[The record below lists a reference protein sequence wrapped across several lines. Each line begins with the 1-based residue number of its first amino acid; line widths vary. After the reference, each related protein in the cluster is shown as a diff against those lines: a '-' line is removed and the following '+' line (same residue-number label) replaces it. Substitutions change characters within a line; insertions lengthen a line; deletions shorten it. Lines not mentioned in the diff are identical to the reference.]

1 MDKTTYKAHV
11 TAAFD
16 RAAGSYDRMGVTFF
30 TPMGRRLVE
39 RAAPQPGQRVLDVG
53 CGRGACLF
61 HAAALVGD
69 RGRVL
74 GIDIA
79 PAMIEEARKEAADLG
94 VANVELRVMDGE
106 FPDLPARSFDVVT
119 GSYSLIFF
127 PDARAALPRYAELL
141 ADGGRIAFTSPVFDD
156 DTFPFLPP
164 VFTELIPR
172 SLLENLPP
180 QWRPEE
186 LQKRFN
192 SWLAEEADL
201 RGALESAG
209 FHEVEI
215 TDEPVDLVAPSG
227 EAWVAWS
234 HTQGMR
240 LLWEH
245 LPDDDRERL
254 RVRLTGALD
263 EMRHDGGPLSIET
276 PVRYVTAT
284 VAR

>member
-16 RAAGSYDRMGVTFF
+16 RAAGSYDRLGVTFF

-39 RAAPQPGQRVLDVG
+39 RAAPRPGERVLDVG

-61 HAAALVGD
+61 HAASLIGD
-69 RGRVL
+69 SGHAL

-79 PAMIEEARKEAADLG
+79 PAMIDEARKEAAATG
-94 VANVELRVMDGE
+94 IGNVELRVMDAE
-106 FPDLPARSFDVVT
+106 FPELPARSFDVVT
-119 GSYSLIFF
+119 GSYSLIFL

-141 ADGGRIAFTSPVFDD
+141 ADGGRLAFTSPVFDD
-156 DTFPFLPP
+156 DSFPFLPP

-186 LQKRFN
+186 LQRRFN
-192 SWLAEEADL
+192 SWLADEGDL
-201 RGALESAG
+201 RRTLESAG
-209 FHEVEI
+209 FGEVAI

-227 EAWVAWS
+227 EAWVTWS

-245 LPDDDRERL
+245 LPADDRERL
-254 RVRLTGALD
+254 RVRLTEALD
-263 EMRHDGGPLSIET
+263 AMRTDGGPLTIET
-276 PVRYVTAT
+276 PVRYVTARVT
-284 VAR
+284 R

>member
-69 RGRVL
+69 QGRVL

-106 FPDLPARSFDVVT
+106 FPELPARSFDVVT

-127 PDARAALPRYAELL
+127 PEARAALPRYAELL

-192 SWLAEEADL
+192 SWLAQEADL
-201 RGALESAG
+201 RRALESAG

>member
-1 MDKTTYKAHV
+1 MDKSTYKAHV

-16 RAAGSYDRMGVTFF
+16 RAAGSYDRMGVSFF

-39 RAAPQPGQRVLDVG
+39 MAAPRAGQRVLDVG

-61 HAAALVGD
+61 HAATLVGE
-69 RGRVL
+69 RGHVL

-79 PAMIEEARKEAADLG
+79 PGMIEEARKEAAGLG
-94 VANVELRVMDGE
+94 ASNVELRVMDGE
-106 FPDLPARSFDVVT
+106 FPELAARSFDVVT

-156 DTFPFLPP
+156 ETFPFLPP

-192 SWLAEEADL
+192 SWLAKESDL
-201 RGALESAG
+201 RRALEDAG

-254 RVRLTGALD
+254 RVRLTEALD
-263 EMRHDGGPLSIET
+263 AMRHDGGPLSIET
-276 PVRYVTAT
+276 PVRYVTAA

>member
-11 TAAFD
+11 AAAFD
-16 RAAGSYDRMGVTFF
+16 RAAGSYDRLGVSFF
-30 TPMGRRLVE
+30 TPMGRRLVD
-39 RAAPQPGQRVLDVG
+39 RVAPKPGERVLDVG

-61 HAAALVGD
+61 HAASLVGPT
-69 RGRVL
+69 GHVL

-79 PAMIEEARKEAADLG
+79 PAMIEEARKEAASTG
-94 VANVELRVMDGE
+94 VGNVELVVMDGE
-106 FPDLPARSFDVVT
+106 FPALPTRSFDVVT
-119 GSYSLIFF
+119 GSYSLIFL
-127 PDARAALPRYAELL
+127 PDARAALPRYAGLL
-141 ADGGRIAFTSPVFDD
+141 GDGGRLAFTTPVFTD

-186 LQKRFN
+186 LQRRFN
-192 SWLAEEADL
+192 SWLAKETDL
-201 RGALESAG
+201 RHTLESAG
-209 FHEVEI
+209 FGEVEI
-215 TDEPVDLVAPSG
+215 ADEPVDLVAPSG
-227 EAWVAWS
+227 ETWVKWS

-245 LPDDDRERL
+245 LPEDDRERL
-254 RVRLTGALD
+254 RVRLTDALD
-263 EMRHDGGPLSIET
+263 GMRVDGGPLTIET
-276 PVRYVTAT
+276 PVRYVTAS